1 MAAEP
6 AVVSLCH
13 YRGADVEAGEAA
25 SQSRVLS
32 DDSCK
37 PVTAEPRMSLQA
49 CRFLPFMSE
58 RLKQNQP
65 NHLF

>member
-13 YRGADVEAGEAA
+13 HRGADVEAGEAA
-25 SQSRVLS
+25 S
-32 DDSCK
+32 DDSGK

>member
-13 YRGADVEAGEAA
+13 YRGADVEAG
-25 SQSRVLS
+25 V
-32 DDSCK
+32 DSCK
-37 PVTAEPRMSLQA
+37 PVTAETHMSLQA
-49 CRFLPFMSE
+49 CCFLPFVFE

-65 NHLF
+65 NHLC

>member
-6 AVVSLCH
+6 AVVSLCR

-25 SQSRVLS
+25 SRVLS
-32 DDSCK
+32 DGSCK
-37 PVTAEPRMSLQA
+37 PVTAEPHMSLQA
-49 CRFLPFMSE
+49 RRFLPFMSE